1 MNHPVKRYKP
11 NDESKLIHN
20 LQRKDLYDGHDNL
33 STISAASQAVDDIP
47 IAAMPSNVSAAVI
60 GTGTVSDQQIK
71 NEPLGTGDLMPDIKK
86 EPIDGDDSKIITES
100 LYTDKG
106 LEASYTDLD
115 QIFDEENSDGS
126 PQLGVSLNQFLFYI
140 IS

>member
-11 NDESKLIHN
+11 NDESKFNPN

-33 STISAASQAVDDIP
+33 TAITTSQQNADGNSMTTMLSSESPATTGSASSQQ
-47 IAAMPSNVSAAVI
+47 
-60 GTGTVSDQQIK
+60 GEQQIK
-71 NEPLGTGDLMPDIKK
+71 NEPLITDDLMSDIKK
-86 EPIDGDDSKIITES
+86 EPVDGDDSKIITES

-115 QIFDEENSDGS
+115 QLFDEENSDGS
-126 PQLGVSLNQFLFYI
+126 PPLGVS
-140 IS
+140 